1 MDEDEEVGTE
11 AAHEFDWESDDNPY
25 KKRFSD
31 YRSEADRRQTEFQQT
46 QALLNDLQ
54 SDDPATQRAAAQSL
68 GLDFVDEETG
78 PEEVEEDPRLAQLIQ
93 RQEELERKLAEK
105 DQREQ
110 EALIAQTVDQR
121 LDALGLDKD
130 DGDWVLAR
138 AVALPPA
145 EDGLPDLQAAY
156 EQWQAKEK
164 AIIERY
170 RGGKRTTVTPKGR
183 AGNDQKD
190 LLSMTDEERIN
201 YIMEQHEMA

>member
-1 MDEDEEVGTE
+1 MDEPEGTTE
-11 AAHEFDWESDDNPY
+11 TPEYDWESDDNPY

-78 PEEVEEDPRLAQLIQ
+78 PEEVEEDPRLAQLIT

-105 DQREQ
+105 EQREQ
-110 EALIAQTVDQR
+110 EQLIAQTVDQR

-170 RGGKRTTVTPKGR
+170 RVGKRTTVTPKGK
-183 AGNDQKD
+183 AGSDQKD

>member
-1 MDEDEEVGTE
+1 MEGDEPVETPEY
-11 AAHEFDWESDDNPY
+11 DWESDDNPY

-68 GLDFVDEETG
+68 GLDFVEEE
-78 PEEVEEDPRLAQLIQ
+78 PELEEPGDDPRLAQLLQ

-170 RGGKRTTVTPKGR
+170 RGGKRTTVTAKGK

-190 LLSMTDEERIN
+190 LLSMSDEERIN